1 MSKKIN
7 PTETTNPRKRKLKEG
22 EFSKRKIQRLR
33 LACGMAGMP
42 MNDAAAETILMV
54 MDGVKRYGGDFDLYT
69 ASRIQAY
76 INGKYSKPSTEKK
89 K

>member
-7 PTETTNPRKRKLKEG
+7 PTETTNPRKRKLGK
-22 EFSKRKIQRLR
+22 FSKRKIQRLR

-69 ASRIQAY
+69 ASCIQAF
-76 INGKYSKPSTEKK
+76 INGKYSKVTTEKK